1 MSTAYITVCAYTVTP
16 RDRDYSGSTVRGK
29 SRKVRGNRWFSPS
42 NGGTVSAMSTDTSA
56 YRNRLPL
63 LGPSPRLLTV
73 REVAE
78 QLGLSLD
85 EIRTR
90 CRTGEIPAY
99 RTRKQGT
106 GHYRIAEN
114 DLKAYIA
121 ALAVPSVEAAS

>member
-1 MSTAYITVCAYTVTP
+1 
-16 RDRDYSGSTVRGK
+16 
-29 SRKVRGNRWFSPS
+29 
-42 NGGTVSAMSTDTSA
+42 MSTDTSA

-99 RTRKQGT
+99 RTRTKRT
-106 GHYRIAEN
+106 GHYRISEN

-121 ALAVPSVEAAS
+121 ALAVPAGDTAS